1 MIESQGDAKKL
12 EEALRSTKCN
22 LNAFDTRGFAFIH
35 WAACYGFTKC
45 VEVLVRCGA
54 DITLQTL
61 VSLADLFHLK
71 DERSAFDVAVD
82 YEKKDTAEWIQ
93 FTASEV
99 IVCFLVNCD
108 PKDFFNAITNDD
120 KSKLKNCLMDPHAKY
135 FRNLHGMTGLHIA
148 CQCNATGGRCA
159 CF

>member
-1 MIESQGDAKKL
+1 M

-35 WAACYGFTKC
+35 WAACYGFTEC

-61 VSLADLFHLK
+61 VSLANRFHLK
-71 DERSAFDVAVD
+71 DERSAYDVAVD
-82 YEKKDTAEWIQ
+82 YEKKGTAEWIQ

-99 IVCFLVNCD
+99 IVCFLVNDD
-108 PKDFFNAITNDD
+108 PKDFFNAITNGD
-120 KSKLKNCLMDPHAKY
+120 KNKPAYIDNIIYSKDSLQLIEAFNTESDLSDHLMLTAK
-135 FRNLHGMTGLHIA
+135 FKTIN
-148 CQCNATGGRCA
+148 
-159 CF
+159 